1 MGSIT
6 NRSFFLQLK
15 NEYRKSLKPPET
27 EELINQL
34 INRPLAFI
42 TAKVLQKL
50 KATPNFVTL
59 LSLLC
64 GVSSGFIFSRGRY
77 PDILLAGL
85 LLQFMIV
92 FDCAD
97 GQLARLTNRS
107 SKLGRIL
114 DSLADLA
121 THCSVYW
128 GVAIGLYRNT
138 GTVLPFILALSAQI
152 SMYLH
157 MALFDHF
164 KSVFITIARPDCIDQ
179 LDSLEKLKEKIEQL
193 ETKNSRLSSMLRKIF
208 LWFSKMESLVVSI
221 GYISNSANF
230 YEQFPDTE
238 NIDPQ
243 TRELYYNEMRVPTK
257 LWTMIGDTIHL
268 TIFVVCGLLNQALLI
283 FPIILVYTNVV
294 MVVALFVQRVKY
306 RNLGL
311 EREIRWQER
320 YD

>member
-15 NEYRKSLKPPET
+15 NEYQKSLKPPET

-97 GQLARLTNRS
+97 GQLARITDTS
-107 SKLGRIL
+107 SKFGRII
-114 DSLADLA
+114 DTFADLA
-121 THCSVYW
+121 TH
-128 GVAIGLYRNT
+128 T
-138 GTVLPFILALSAQI
+138 
-152 SMYLH
+152 
-157 MALFDHF
+157 
-164 KSVFITIARPDCIDQ
+164 
-179 LDSLEKLKEKIEQL
+179 
-193 ETKNSRLSSMLRKIF
+193 
-208 LWFSKMESLVVSI
+208 SI
-221 GYISNSANF
+221 Y
-230 YEQFPDTE
+230 
-238 NIDPQ
+238 
-243 TRELYYNEMRVPTK
+243 
-257 LWTMIGDTIHL
+257 
-268 TIFVVCGLLNQALLI
+268 
-283 FPIILVYTNVV
+283 
-294 MVVALFVQRVKY
+294 
-306 RNLGL
+306 
-311 EREIRWQER
+311 
-320 YD
+320 